1 MEYEK
6 IESFSTDKKHN
17 SAYSLLFHKIA
28 GTDICTTTIY
38 KTKNNKVF
46 VKFDEA
52 SQRWEVF
59 FYGNKVAVINKQAE
73 KLYRIKP
80 YLHLGNT
87 YNGNIEWSIKK
98 AFEHYKIED
107 VFTFSYNEYRN
118 ILQILMSKAYKPSSS
133 QLEVA
138 KVQLMINTANFF
150 GATAEADMLFKKFCD
165 SMIKLEQKQKEAAE
179 REEKRRKEAEERRQK
194 DVKKIRELLKDKIT
208 GDDAYHR
215 CRSVKKLLDFKQTDE
230 IVVNNQDLF
239 DFPVWGGTRAYPH
252 SLINTSDFAE
262 EIGSR
267 LIKRYGPYSNPDLP
281 DFFIVQNNTVLTS
294 QGCEVAI
301 NNPFKTLLKA
311 VVRKIKKQ
319 ESCDDFIG
327 SAVGAFEF
335 RGVNYE
341 ERYVS
346 VGCHRFLIED
356 VLKLA
361 EEVK

>member
-1 MEYEK
+1 MKYEK
-6 IESFSTDKKHN
+6 IESFSSDGIGN
-17 SAYSLLFHKIA
+17 SEYSMLFHKIA
-28 GTDICTTTIY
+28 SRNICTTTIY

-46 VKFDEA
+46 VKYDED

-59 FYGNKVAVINKQAE
+59 FYGSKVAVIDTKAD
-73 KLYRIKP
+73 KLYKIGS

-87 YNGNIEWSIKK
+87 YSNIEYALVR
-98 AFEHYKIED
+98 AFEHYKREN
-107 VFTFSYNEYRN
+107 VFTLNYNEYRN
-118 ILQILMSKAYKPSSS
+118 ILQILMSEAYKPSVSRP
-133 QLEVA
+133 EVDKA
-138 KVQLMINTANFF
+138 QLMINTAKFF
-150 GATAEADMLFKKFCD
+150 GATLEADMLSEKFGAAKD
-165 SMIKLEQKQKEAAE
+165 KLIKRQQEAEE
-179 REEKRRKEAEERRQK
+179 REEKRRKEAEEKRQV

-215 CRSVKKLLDFKQTDE
+215 YRSVNKLLEFKWDDE
-230 IVVNNQDLF
+230 IVVNNPDLF
-239 DFPVWGGTRAYPH
+239 STHSWAGIKAYPK
-252 SLINTSDFAE
+252 SLIYASDFAE

-267 LIKRYGPYSNPDLP
+267 LIRRYGSYSNPDLP

-301 NNPFKTLLKA
+301 DKPFKTLLKA

-319 ESCDDFIG
+319 ESCDEFIG

-335 RGVNYE
+335 KGVDYE
-341 ERYVS
+341 ERYVR

-361 EEVK
+361 KEIK